1 MKTKVS
7 DRVDRVPASEAIDFD
22 FIPNW
27 IKPKTIK
34 IDIHGFLAGCS
45 AIKETVWSLHRVW

>member
-7 DRVDRVPASEAIDFD
+7 DRVDRVPATEAIDLD
-22 FIPNW
+22 LIPNW

-45 AIKETVWSLHRVW
+45 AIKETV